1 MPGREIGSQMPRALL
16 TIEDIISAMQP
27 ILEIQPTE
35 RLVLI
40 LCGLPGSGKTS
51 LSKAIVSDN
60 HTKWKYNSYD
70 DRILIS
76 QQVNTGAKFPNPIP
90 DLLHVWW
97 AEAEFRKDLFNWLC
111 TSKPGTGLVLD
122 YNFSLKQE
130 REEFKLVV
138 EAAGVE
144 SQLVFLNFDED
155 ILWARVCEKNQREE
169 KLKVPG
175 FVKTTRAMF
184 EEDLSTFQ
192 EPQNEDEHIARGT

>member
-1 MPGREIGSQMPRALL
+1 MPGRKIGSQMPRALL
-16 TIEDIISAMQP
+16 TIEDIISAMQS
-27 ILEIQPTE
+27 ILEIEPTE

-51 LSKAIVSDN
+51 LSKAIVSEN
-60 HTKWKYNSYD
+60 LTKWKYHSFD

-76 QQVNTGAKFPNPIP
+76 RQVNTGTQFPYPIP

-122 YNFSLKQE
+122 YTLSLQQE
-130 REEFKLVV
+130 REEFKLVI
-138 EAAGVE
+138 EAAGIE

-155 ILWARVCEKNQREE
+155 ILWARK
-169 KLKVPG
+169 
-175 FVKTTRAMF
+175 
-184 EEDLSTFQ
+184 
-192 EPQNEDEHIARGT
+192 PQNEDEHIVRGT